1 MKRISNL
8 KKLSHLRL
16 VSDDKNPFENI
27 NKVNRGRIS
36 GSNRLK
42 SLRVLIL
49 EICINPAKFSIFN
62 LAYPNLK
69 QLYLDRSRIV
79 CLCESGPQRRHVG
92 RDGNEPLEPIPR
104 LQSTIDSYKLLKQ
117 STTYFAYHTNQH
129 SLDCHTCLRHL
140 IKVLNEFAHMPK
152 IDPESLAVK
161 FCFSPKLE
169 QLFKRMN
176 QLFERE
182 D

>member
-1 MKRISNL
+1 MKRISKL
-8 KKLSHLRL
+8 KKLTHLRL
-16 VSDDKNPFENI
+16 VSDDTNLFEHI
-27 NKVNRGRIS
+27 NKNNQAQIAAA
-36 GSNRLK
+36 NRLE

-49 EICINPAKFSIFN
+49 EICINPPKFSIFN

-69 QLYLDRSRIV
+69 QLYLDRSCIV
-79 CLCESGPQRRHVG
+79 CLCESAPQRRRVG

-117 STTYFAYHTNQH
+117 STTYFAYHTSKH

-169 QLFKRMN
+169 QLFKKMN